1 MDVESLY
8 LLVEDLI
15 TKDRFLREIEKR
27 RKEYGNLLNDEAIA
41 YMIVDELGRNP
52 GNKMKIVDLY
62 DGINATIEARVDRIG
77 EIEIKK
83 NGQYRLMR
91 VDISDETGSCQLV
104 LWNDEIDEVG
114 KNLKEGMKIKI
125 INGYVKENIYG
136 LQVSLG
142 RWGVL
147 VIL

>member
-15 TKDRFLREIEKR
+15 TKERFLREIEKR
-27 RKEYGNLLNDEAIA
+27 KKEYGDLLNDEAVA

-52 GNKMKIVDLY
+52 GNRMKIIDLY
-62 DGINATIEARVDRIG
+62 DGINATIEAKIERIG
-77 EIEIKK
+77 YVEIKK

-91 VDISDETGSCQLV
+91 IDISDDTGKCRLI
-104 LWNDEIDEVG
+104 LWNEEIDEIG
-114 KNLKEGMKIKI
+114 KDLKEGMRIKI

-136 LQVSLG
+136 LQVTLG
-142 RWGVL
+142 KWGML

>member
-15 TKDRFLREIEKR
+15 TRERFWREIEKR
-27 RKEYGNLLNDEAIA
+27 KEEFGGLLDEEAIA

-62 DGINATIEARVDRIG
+62 DGINATIEARIERVG
-77 EIEIKK
+77 NVEIKK
-83 NGQYRLMR
+83 NGKYRLMR
-91 VDISDETGSCQLV
+91 IDISDETGECQLI
-104 LWNDEIDEVG
+104 LWNDEIEEIG
-114 KNLKEGMKIKI
+114 KDLKEGMKIKI

-136 LQVSLG
+136 LQVTLG
-142 RWGVL
+142 KWGMI